1 MGFNTEM
8 LTQDQE
14 VMGISS
20 FGIEAHNIIPLVWYG
35 DSYSREKYGH
45 HILYSSFS
53 QETTMGL
60 ERGFCNCLLSF
71 LHTNLDGLL
80 DFQLNPDLTTQL
92 RDCVNQQ
99 IPTNTLEYGRP

>member
-1 MGFNTEM
+1 MGFNTET

-35 DSYSREKYGH
+35 DSYSWAKYGH
-45 HILYSSFS
+45 HILHSSFL
-53 QETTMGL
+53 QETTIGL

-71 LHTNLDGLL
+71 LHTNLDG
-80 DFQLNPDLTTQL
+80 
-92 RDCVNQQ
+92 
-99 IPTNTLEYGRP
+99 